1 MKKSAG
7 LLAALATVA
16 FAGSAQA
23 QICAGFPTADRG
35 FYFGGRADFPEGG
48 DSFGVEANYNASGPL
63 SVFGGLDVVSTEGV
77 DDSDQNVY
85 RAGVAFELAS
95 LGMMIGPRV
104 SACPVVEVAWAS
116 EDDVTA
122 MQIPIGLGIGASLG
136 LPVGPTV
143 AGYVQ
148 PALVISRLDVPD
160 DAVLLEDESSTDFG
174 IKAGVLVGFG
184 MITVGGEVSHL
195 FVDNAPDPTFGIRVG
210 IRI

>member
-63 SVFGGLDVVSTEGV
+63 SVFGGLNVTSTEGV

-85 RAGVAFELAS
+85 RAGVALEMAS

-104 SACPVVEVAWAS
+104 SACPVAEVAWAS
-116 EDDVTA
+116 ENDITV

-143 AGYVQ
+143 AGYVE
-148 PALVISRLDVPD
+148 PALVISRFDVPD
-160 DAVLLEDESSTDFG
+160 DAVLLEDETSTDFG

-184 MITVGGEVSHL
+184 MITVGGEVNHI
-195 FVDNAPDPTFGIRVG
+195 FVDGSDPTFGIRVG

>member
-35 FYFGGRADFPEGG
+35 FYFGGRADFPNGG

-63 SVFGGLDVVSTEGV
+63 SVFGGLNVTSTEGV

-85 RAGVAFELAS
+85 RAGVALEMAS

-104 SACPVVEVAWAS
+104 SACPVAEVAWAS
-116 EDDVTA
+116 ENDITV

-136 LPVGPTV
+136 MPVGPTV
-143 AGYVQ
+143 AGYVE
-148 PALVISRLDVPD
+148 PALVISRFDVPD
-160 DAVLLEDESSTDFG
+160 DAVLLEDETSTDFG

-184 MITVGGEVSHL
+184 MITVGGEVNHL
-195 FVDNAPDPTFGIRVG
+195 FVDGSDPTFGIRVG